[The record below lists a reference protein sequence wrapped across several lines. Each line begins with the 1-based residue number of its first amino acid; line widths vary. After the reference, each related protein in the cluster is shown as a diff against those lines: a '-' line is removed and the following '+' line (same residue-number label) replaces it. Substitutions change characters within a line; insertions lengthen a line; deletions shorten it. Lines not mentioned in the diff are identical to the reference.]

1 MAKIS
6 KESLSFQ
13 TSIQFCSL
21 SARGLLFEMKKIMA
35 MASPIGWLNTPLGKT
50 VTLSMLVNYVSG
62 GVGQDEIHRLL
73 IEIENNGL
81 LVKDEEG
88 RWYSPEM
95 LRAEEIREKRRQAG
109 LKGGNPA
116 LMKIKKKLPLSM
128 SGQEESCPKPVYG
141 VSAMPDCFTE
151 TSYPPFIKPS
161 FSATETIVQQ
171 PTQPEV
177 ATQPVEFVEQ
187 PFTLSAYDPQE
198 TISLCSAPGISH
210 TPTTDK
216 EGASSKQTR
225 SVAAKKSSD
234 KKSRMT
240 QMPKDFE
247 QKEPTPSQVEFCNEA
262 GIDIANER
270 LRFVDF
276 HLSKGSVFADWDRAF
291 WTWIRNSA
299 EKTYATKAYASPVRQ
314 SNPVD
319 DSMQGI
325 HQKAAIEI
333 MINNGVPSTMLND
346 FLVLRTSK
354 KAALTVTAAEQ
365 LLEEIRKSGKAPKAV
380 IAECCARGW
389 TGFNASWSVNQTTI
403 DVNGNELGRP
413 LNKQEQL
420 EVRNLEIG
428 KRAAAKWLR
437 DLGFQEDGITPL
449 YQNDHGAYV

>member
-1 MAKIS
+1 
-6 KESLSFQ
+6 
-13 TSIQFCSL
+13 
-21 SARGLLFEMKKIMA
+21 MA
-35 MASPIGWLNTPLGKT
+35 MANPVGWLNTPLGKT
-50 VTLSMLVNYVSG
+50 VTLPMLVNYVSG
-62 GVGQDEIHRLL
+62 GVGQDEINRLL
-73 IEIENNGL
+73 LEIESNGL
-81 LVKDEEG
+81 LVKDSEG

-95 LRAEEIREKRRQAG
+95 LKAEEIREKRRQAG

-116 LMKIKKKLPLSM
+116 LMKMKKKLPLSLN
-128 SGQEESCPKPVYG
+128 GQEENCPKPIYG
-141 VSAMPDCFTE
+141 VSVMPDCFTE
-151 TSYPPFIKPS
+151 TSYPPFIKS
-161 FSATETIVQQ
+161 
-171 PTQPEV
+171 PTTPEV
-177 ATQPVEFVEQ
+177 ATQPVESIEE

-198 TISLCSAPGISH
+198 MISPSSH
-210 TPTTDK
+210 GRK
-216 EGASSKQTR
+216 EGVHVSTTVEERASKQVQQV
-225 SVAAKKSSD
+225 SAKKSSD

-247 QKEPTPSQVEFCNEA
+247 QREPTASQVEFCDES

-276 HLSKGSVFADWDRAF
+276 HLAKGSVFADWDRAF

-299 EKTYATKAYASPVRQ
+299 EKTYATKTYATPARHAK
-314 SNPVD
+314 PVD

-325 HQKAAIEI
+325 HQKAAIDI

-389 TGFNASWSVNQTTI
+389 TGFNASWSVNQTTV

-420 EVRNLEIG
+420 EVRNREIG
-428 KRAAAKWLR
+428 NLWLR
-437 DLGFQEDGITPL
+437 KNGFSEITT
-449 YQNDHGAYV
+449 GACA